1 MPSATLPEIDSLFP
15 RVDEKIVQQEWD
27 TAQEMLREMEDHFGE
42 HPETQKRFGIIHS
55 WKQELEEAFICF
67 EKAKELGGN
76 PDELGNL
83 AYISLNGC
91 DSPEVFETFFPRLK
105 GIFSPEGFILALSSV
120 IERAFNHEKWDNVEN
135 WCQKGIEW
143 APDAPH
149 LFHLSAQLMLQRHN
163 PNAVAVL
170 LERAQKLAP
179 QKRVANM
186 IVQIKKHAHLA
197 AERQDHAE
205 HLAAESQDHT
215 GHPIEQQMNF
225 DDGRYYFSIPGTVDQ
240 FFYSLPVLRQILRDN
255 GQEQGVLIT
264 SPACEPLQELMAA
277 QPYVAEFVIDTETCY
292 LPHTGVQPYT
302 VLPDRPNCFN
312 LGFRP
317 FLMHAPETGYSETLA
332 ILSKIPFV
340 DQDEQSLLVTP
351 DPTHKFAGRPYAV
364 VCPDSLLPRLKPGT
378 FWKQLVTDVQK
389 RFPIVFIGWEAAKYA
404 SDWSFGE
411 SENFIGKLG
420 MFEAAGII
428 KHATCFF
435 GPTTSIYHIARNVG
449 TRPFAFSDI
458 PQPPQ
463 SILAPDE
470 VFSSQQLAEVMVLFH
485 QMPA

>member
-1 MPSATLPEIDSLFP
+1 MSSATLPEIDTLFP
-15 RVDEKIVQQEWD
+15 RVDEKFVLQEWD
-27 TAQEMLREMEDHFGE
+27 IAHDMLREMEDHFGE
-42 HPETQKRFGIIHS
+42 HPETQKRFGIVHS
-55 WKQELEEAFICF
+55 WKQELKEAFACF

-76 PDELGNL
+76 SDELGNL
-83 AYISLNGC
+83 AYMSLNGC

-105 GIFSPEGFILALSSV
+105 GIFSPEGFVLALSSV

-149 LFHLSAQLMLQRHN
+149 LFHLSTQLMLQRHQ
-163 PNAVAVL
+163 PNAVVAL
-170 LERAQKLAP
+170 LERAQKLDP
-179 QKRVANM
+179 QKSVADM
-186 IVQIKKHAHLA
+186 IGQIKKHLA
-197 AERQDHAE
+197 AERQDHGE
-205 HLAAESQDHT
+205 
-215 GHPIEQQMNF
+215 HPIELQVNL

-240 FFYSLPVLRQILRDN
+240 FFYSLPVLRQILRESDL
-255 GQEQGVLIT
+255 EQGVLIT
-264 SPACEPLQELMAA
+264 SPTCEPLQELMAA

-292 LPHTGVQPYT
+292 LPHTGIQPYT

-317 FLMHAPETGYSETLA
+317 FLMHTQSTGYSETLA

-340 DQDEQSLLVTP
+340 DQEEQHLLVTP
-351 DPTHKFAGRPYAV
+351 EPTHKFIGQPYAV

-378 FWKQLVTDVQK
+378 FWKQLVTDVLK
-389 RFPIVFIGWEAAKYA
+389 RFPVVFIGWEAAKYS

-420 MFEAAGII
+420 MSEAAGIL
-428 KHATCFF
+428 KHAACFF

-458 PQPPQ
+458 PVPPQ

-470 VFSSQQLAEVMVLFH
+470 VFTSQQLAEVMVLFH
-485 QMPA
+485 QMPVGA